1 MKPVEKAMEEIKSLI
16 KLVMSPFKPR
26 EYDDHDDHTRFYSRG
41 HPDPSRDADSKE
53 LDTLD
58 VDTLSVLLTRVE
70 AHLSRLKNI
79 PFLKR
84 TEGRRKFRNNLLT
97 LHENIKRIRKV
108 RLVNKKLLQPL
119 LMVSRA
125 QHPHQ
130 VPPSGRQ
137 EVFQMEVV
145 LAMRGVLTAPHDLSA
160 MMDGVEPDIARLED
174 TVRDYPVASDGKNE

>member
-137 EVFQMEVV
+137 EVIQMEVV

-174 TVRDYPVASDGKNE
+174 TVRDYPVASDEKNE